1 MVYQGNYQYL
11 PTVACLLLPCTTQR
25 RCTSSHCCFLLQLL
39 CPRVINSTKVWVN
52 LGHEERKTPV
62 PKLQY
67 EVCSVYSLAYL
78 CFLFMAQKSIIR
90 HLMRIYY
97 VSSHRVRRFR
107 GKKKKKDK
115 WHRFCSRESINR
127 ELSHR
132 SLKRELKISGCC
144 SESIFVFLKKT
155 LLHL

>member
-1 MVYQGNYQYL
+1 MSPLRSRVTEGPPNTLACILRGKMVYQGNYQYL
-11 PTVACLLLPCTTQR
+11 LTVACLLLPCTTQR
-25 RCTSSHCCFLLQLL
+25 RCTSYHCCFLLQLL

-107 GKKKKKDK
+107 GKKKKK
-115 WHRFCSRESINR
+115 
-127 ELSHR
+127 
-132 SLKRELKISGCC
+132 
-144 SESIFVFLKKT
+144 KKT
-155 LLHL
+155 NGIVFALENP